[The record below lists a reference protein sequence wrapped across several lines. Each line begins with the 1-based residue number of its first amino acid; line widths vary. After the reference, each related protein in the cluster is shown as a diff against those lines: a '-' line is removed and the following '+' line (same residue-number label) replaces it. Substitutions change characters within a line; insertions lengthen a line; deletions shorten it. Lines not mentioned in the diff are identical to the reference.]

1 MELLDLILDS
11 SNLKLAVE
19 RVIKNKGSA
28 GVDGMDVKEG
38 EIYFYMHQEEIS
50 QAIRTRT
57 YKPLPVKRVEIPK
70 PDGGMRNLGVP
81 CVVDRIIQQAINQV
95 LSPIYEEIFSDYS

>member
-1 MELLDLILDS
+1 MELLDLTLDS

-38 EIYFYMHQEEIS
+38 ELYFYKH
-50 QAIRTRT
+50 
-57 YKPLPVKRVEIPK
+57 
-70 PDGGMRNLGVP
+70 
-81 CVVDRIIQQAINQV
+81 
-95 LSPIYEEIFSDYS
+95 